1 MLAHPKFQKG
11 LDIDPRALS
20 DYLSFGYILTP
31 KSFYRNIHR
40 LPAAHFAL
48 FAPDTGEL
56 RTREYWRLEDFFLA
70 PRLPNDASTRT
81 AFSDLLDDAVRLRL
95 RADVPIAMSLSGGI
109 DSAAVLESVARQ
121 STTDITSYSVG
132 FDEPSFD
139 ESEQARETANFLDI
153 PFEKLKNS
161 NISKS
166 DLVWHSD
173 TPIADTSI
181 GPTYALYAAI
191 GKRSKVA
198 LSGDGGDELLAGYET
213 YSADAYYRHYRYVPQ
228 FLKKIASLAA
238 NRWLRPSYYKVSFDY
253 KLRQFLAATGLSPE
267 HAHIW
272 WRTIFSANEK
282 RRLLTPE
289 LIEMCDGYDPT
300 TAAASYFAKVNGA
313 SFLDQTQFVDFKTW
327 LQDDILVKVDRLSM
341 ANSVEVRCPL
351 LDHRLVEFCARLP
364 SRAKLSGTRKKIILR
379 DVLSGRLPESII
391 QRRKSG
397 FNAPTTRDL
406 SKMTAL
412 LRTNERFRSDYTL
425 DPAQEDVTFKLSS
438 LNVLHDWFKKFD
450 QSRPSLKG
458 TDV

>member
-1 MLAHPKFQKG
+1 
-11 LDIDPRALS
+11 
-20 DYLSFGYILTP
+20 
-31 KSFYRNIHR
+31 
-40 LPAAHFAL
+40 
-48 FAPDTGEL
+48 
-56 RTREYWRLEDFFLA
+56 
-70 PRLPNDASTRT
+70 
-81 AFSDLLDDAVRLRL
+81 
-95 RADVPIAMSLSGGI
+95 MSLSGGI

-121 STTDITSYSVG
+121 STKNVTSYSVG

-153 PFEKLKNS
+153 PFEKLNNT

-213 YSADAYYRHYRYVPQ
+213 YRADAYYRHYRCVPQ
-228 FLKKIASLAA
+228 FLQKIASRAA
-238 NRWLRPSYYKVSFDY
+238 DRWLKPSYNKVSFDY

-282 RRLLTPE
+282 RRLLKPE

-300 TAAASYFAKVNGA
+300 KAAASYFAKVNGA

-327 LQDDILVKVDRLSM
+327 LQDDILVKVDRMSM

-364 SRAKLSGTRKKIILR
+364 SRAKLSGMRKKIILR
-379 DVLSGRLPESII
+379 HVLNGRLPESVI

-397 FNAPTTRDL
+397 FNAPTSRDL
-406 SKMTAL
+406 SKTKSL
-412 LRTNERFRSDYTL
+412 LRTNKRFRSDYAL
-425 DPAQEDVTFKLSS
+425 DPAQEDVTFKLFS
-438 LNVLHDWFKKFD
+438 LDILHDWFKKFD
-450 QSRPSLKG
+450 QSGPSLKG
-458 TDV
+458 TTFNNG